1 MGLNGTRTLAPQ
13 LLIGN
18 SAGSAA
24 GLGLLNALVD
34 EERKKDDL
42 ILLSSRSDGGAFAS
56 MVVKCA

>member
-1 MGLNGTRTLAPQ
+1 MGLNGTRALAPQ
-13 LLIGN
+13 LLIGD